1 MLNSIYNEARKTMGK
16 TITNLNSELNTL
28 RVGRANPQLLDRIT
42 VDYYGVATPINQLGN
57 ISVPEPRLLVIA
69 PWETKMISSIEKEI
83 MKSDLGITPNSDG
96 KVIRLVF
103 PELTEE
109 RRRELVKVAGKM
121 GEEAKVA
128 VRMARRNANDE
139 IKKLKKNSE
148 LSEDDLKVGEKQ
160 IQEIT
165 DDYIEQID
173 EIIKAKEKDLME
185 V

>member
-1 MLNSIYNEARKTMGK
+1 MLNDLYNGTKKTMDK
-16 TITNLNSELNTL
+16 TVSSLNNDLNSL
-28 RVGRANPQLLDRIT
+28 RVGRANPQVLDRIM
-42 VDYYGVATPINQLGN
+42 VDYYGVDTPINQLGN

-69 PWETKMISSIEKEI
+69 PWESKMIASIEKEI
-83 MKSDLGITPNSDG
+83 LKSDLGITPNSDG

-109 RRRELVKVAGKM
+109 RRRDLVKVARKM

-128 VRMARRNANDE
+128 IRMTRRNANDD
-139 IKKLKKNSE
+139 IKKMKKNSE
-148 LSEDDLKVGEKQ
+148 LPEDDLMTAESE

-165 DDYIEQID
+165 DGYVEQID
-173 EIIKAKEKDLME
+173 TIIENKEKEIME

>member
-1 MLNSIYNEARKTMGK
+1 MLNDLYNEAKKTMGK
-16 TITNLNSELNTL
+16 TISSLNNDLGSL
-28 RVGRANPQLLDRIT
+28 RAGRANPQLLDRIM

-83 MKSDLGITPNSDG
+83 LKSDLGITPNSDG

-109 RRRELVKVAGKM
+109 RRRDLVKVAYKM

-128 VRMARRNANDE
+128 IRMVRRNANDR
-139 IKKLKKNSE
+139 IKKMKKNSE
-148 LSEDDLKVGEKQ
+148 LPEDDLKMAESQ

-165 DDYIEQID
+165 DDYVKQID
-173 EIIKAKEKDLME
+173 TIIKAKEKEIME

>member
-1 MLNSIYNEARKTMGK
+1 MEDIYKDTNKNMDKSIA
-16 TITNLNSELNTL
+16 NLNNDLGNL
-28 RVGRANPQLLDRIT
+28 RAGRANPQLLNRIM

-69 PWETKMISSIEKEI
+69 PWETKMISNIEKEI

-109 RRRELVKVAGKM
+109 RRKELVKLAYKM

-128 VRMARRNANDE
+128 VRLARRNANDQ
-139 IKKLKKNSE
+139 IKKMKKESQLPEDTLKSAENK
-148 LSEDDLKVGEKQ
+148 

-165 DDYIEQID
+165 DEHIEEID
-173 EIIKAKEKDLME
+173 IIIKDKEKEIME